1 MSNFCKQCG
10 KEIPEGRKFCNSS
23 CAAKY
28 NNKHRTRK
36 PWTEEQ
42 KKRIS
47 LKMKLNFDAKRQ
59 RKKYNSDG
67 TLKLKHCIYCGKV
80 SGTHRVCEECSSYS
94 KPSIYRKLHLT
105 EGSLRS
111 RFETAKDLVRGWYF
125 RDKQS
130 IPEIR
135 EHTGLHFG
143 TIRYLLTVDGEATRN
158 KSESNKNAIEQGR
171 LLHHPCSPCYKSG
184 KHKTWEGQV
193 YTFRSSWEEKYM
205 QELDEKKISYL
216 YEPFSIRYFDTVQ
229 KKERIAI
236 PDFFFP
242 ETNTILELKSSWTY
256 DEQNMQDRFKSY
268 REKGYKAKLL
278 LDWQEVSL

>member
-42 KKRIS
+42 RRKVRKNKEQAYVCIHCG
-47 LKMKLNFDAKRQ
+47 KL
-59 RKKYNSDG
+59 
-67 TLKLKHCIYCGKV
+67 LKLGIQCPDCTGYN
-80 SGTHRVCEECSSYS
+80 

-105 EGSLRS
+105 EGSLKS

-171 LLHHPCSPCYKSG
+171 FLHHPCSPCYKSG

-256 DEQNMQDRFKSY
+256 DEQNMRDRFKSY